1 MKTLTDFINEA
12 NESLVLE
19 KMSSKIEWQYGTPR
33 TGGRYLVT
41 MQYPGHKP
49 TVDTD
54 FYYEDKKKWDKWNE
68 EIIGWFPIWE
78 IEPCKK

>member
-1 MKTLTDFINEA
+1 MKSLTEFINEA
-12 NESLVLE
+12 NDILVLE

-33 TGGRYLVT
+33 VGGGYLVT

-49 TVDTD
+49 KVATD

-78 IEPCKK
+78 IEPCK